1 MSTFGSHEGGWP
13 LFPQSE
19 SFITDTDDDSSS
31 YTTSSTF
38 GWPQFPALTTLVVAY
53 FPKSYNQVLTLFA
66 SSPITRFSVL
76 GSSFKLPSSINLSQ
90 FRHLRSIEAQI
101 EDELPDYCSTF
112 INKWLSDMLATAG
125 SQLEHLSIMLGAEDG
140 FRLRITAP
148 PAFARNITSLKLD
161 DHIAIDDVG
170 LILQQLPNLIKL
182 ELGPRTQVPIY
193 SESEL
198 ISALRTAEASH
209 QLTPLSTSLKLLRVW
224 RSELCTSQDQFNPN
238 SSSRA
243 YASFFKGMLV
253 ELACRLPSLEIL
265 RVAVSPIEDIQDA
278 VNLLVDSGIA
288 SELIGHLRKLQIRSE
303 AE

>member
-1 MSTFGSHEGGWP
+1 MLDS
-13 LFPQSE
+13 
-19 SFITDTDDDSSS
+19 DDE
-31 YTTSSTF
+31 F
-38 GWPQFPALTTLVVAY
+38 
-53 FPKSYNQVLTLFA
+53 
-66 SSPITRFSVL
+66 RF
-76 GSSFKLPSSINLSQ
+76 
-90 FRHLRSIEAQI
+90 
-101 EDELPDYCSTF
+101 
-112 INKWLSDMLATAG
+112 
-125 SQLEHLSIMLGAEDG
+125 
-140 FRLRITAP
+140 RITAP

-193 SESEL
+193 SEPEL

-224 RSELCTSQDQFNPN
+224 RSELC
-238 SSSRA
+238 
-243 YASFFKGMLV
+243 MLV
-253 ELACRLPSLEIL
+253 ELACRLPSLELL

-278 VNLLVDSGIA
+278 VNLLVNSGIA

>member
-1 MSTFGSHEGGWP
+1 
-13 LFPQSE
+13 

-38 GWPQFPALTTLVVAY
+38 GRPQFPALTTLVVAY
-53 FPKSYNQVLTLFA
+53 FPKSYNQFLTLFA

-76 GSSFKLPSSINLSQ
+76 GPSFNLPSSINLSQ

-170 LILQQLPNLIKL
+170 LILQQLPNLIRL
-182 ELGPRTQVPIY
+182 ELGPR
-193 SESEL
+193 
-198 ISALRTAEASH
+198 
-209 QLTPLSTSLKLLRVW
+209 
-224 RSELCTSQDQFNPN
+224 
-238 SSSRA
+238 
-243 YASFFKGMLV
+243 MLV
-253 ELACRLPSLEIL
+253 ELACRLPPLEIL

-278 VNLLVDSGIA
+278 VNLLVNSGIA

>member
-1 MSTFGSHEGGWP
+1 
-13 LFPQSE
+13 
-19 SFITDTDDDSSS
+19 
-31 YTTSSTF
+31 
-38 GWPQFPALTTLVVAY
+38 
-53 FPKSYNQVLTLFA
+53 
-66 SSPITRFSVL
+66 
-76 GSSFKLPSSINLSQ
+76 
-90 FRHLRSIEAQI
+90 
-101 EDELPDYCSTF
+101 
-112 INKWLSDMLATAG
+112 
-125 SQLEHLSIMLGAEDG
+125 MLGADDG

-193 SESEL
+193 SEPEL

-243 YASFFKGMLV
+243 YASFLKGMFV

-278 VNLLVDSGIA
+278 VNLLVNSGIA

>member
-1 MSTFGSHEGGWP
+1 MPLTLASTLVQLTLGNISVDWFWD
-13 LFPQSE
+13 
-19 SFITDTDDDSSS
+19 SFVVDNP
-31 YTTSSTF
+31 SSTSTS
-38 GWPQFPALTTLVVAY
+38 GLTFYCL
-53 FPKSYNQVLTLFA
+53 
-66 SSPITRFSVL
+66 
-76 GSSFKLPSSINLSQ
+76 SINLSQ

-170 LILQQLPNLIKL
+170 LILQQLPNLIRL
-182 ELGPRTQVPIY
+182 ELGPR
-193 SESEL
+193 
-198 ISALRTAEASH
+198 
-209 QLTPLSTSLKLLRVW
+209 
-224 RSELCTSQDQFNPN
+224 
-238 SSSRA
+238 
-243 YASFFKGMLV
+243 MLV
-253 ELACRLPSLEIL
+253 ELACRLPPLEIL

-278 VNLLVDSGIA
+278 VNLLVNSGIA

-303 AE
+303 A